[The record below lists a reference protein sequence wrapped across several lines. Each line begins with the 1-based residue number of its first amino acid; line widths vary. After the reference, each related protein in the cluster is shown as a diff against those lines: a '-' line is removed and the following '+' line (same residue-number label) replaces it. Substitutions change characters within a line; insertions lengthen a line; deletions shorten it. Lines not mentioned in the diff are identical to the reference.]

1 MDNERITEQINGLR
15 SLLSDTD
22 YVANKIVESLV
33 ETMQD
38 ATAVNFIAKFLAWL
52 VSCTEEYGQTIRKR
66 AQWREQIRE
75 LEQQRE
81 EVAQ

>member
-1 MDNERITEQINGLR
+1 MDNDRITEQINGLQ
-15 SLLSDTD
+15 SLLADTD

-52 VSCTEEYGQTIRKR
+52 VSCTEEYGDTIRKR
-66 AQWREQIRE
+66 SQWRWQIRE
-75 LEQQRE
+75 LERKLE
-81 EVAQ
+81 DES

>member
-1 MDNERITEQINGLR
+1 MDNERIEEQINGLR

-38 ATAVNFIAKFLAWL
+38 ATAVNFIAKFLVWL
-52 VSCTEEYGQTIRKR
+52 ASCAAEYGDTIRR
-66 AQWREQIRE
+66 RSQWREQIRE
-75 LEQQRE
+75 LEQQME
-81 EVAQ
+81 GGS